1 MHLNLTEVMVFMR
14 SSSTLSLRSILEI
27 IWRYYALVYVLRSV
41 KNFGPHGNAKKKCS
55 GCFCWPPSDFLEPLF
70 YILFLIGR
78 QTKPCSEYSFEGR
91 IFSRVVR
98 KPVQIQRFHD
108 GEFP

>member
-1 MHLNLTEVMVFMR
+1 MHLNLIEVMVFMR

-41 KNFGPHGNAKKKCS
+41 KRFGPHGNAKKKCS

-70 YILFLIGR
+70 IL
-78 QTKPCSEYSFEGR
+78 YSLPD
-91 IFSRVVR
+91 R
-98 KPVQIQRFHD
+98 KAD
-108 GEFP
+108 